1 MNDTFEGESF
11 DFATQTLHESS
22 DRSVLRRHLL
32 DPGNVCASWKHLW
45 HKKTIRVHLST
56 NKRYLVFGPFAKT
69 WSNIDRRLVDRATG
83 SVFRFIDQSQRWISQ
98 NCEKRVGDDVIS
110 FSQTRKV
117 GPSPISIIFRLIN
130 DTGVYLSIGDELIL
144 FWTFRKNGKI
154 DRWLVDRHNRVRCYS
169 GLWWT
174 KLLKIVKNSKSQPAD
189 ELDY

>member
-1 MNDTFEGESF
+1 MTKKPYASIYHKPKIFRIWTFRKNVI
-11 DFATQTLHESS
+11 Q
-22 DRSVLRRHLL
+22 DRSMIGRS
-32 DPGNVCASWKHLW
+32 GNRICVSFHRPITTLNFPKLW
-45 HKKTIRVHLST
+45 
-56 NKRYLVFGPFAKT
+56 
-69 WSNIDRRLVDRATG
+69 
-83 SVFRFIDQSQRWISQ
+83 
-98 NCEKRVGDDVIS
+98 KRVGDDVIS

-174 KLLKIVKNSKSQPAD
+174 KLLKIVKNMGRCVSFLQTRKVGSSSISIWNCVIIIKKSSRDRANSVKR
-189 ELDY
+189 DYVGPFPGVSA

>member
-1 MNDTFEGESF
+1 MCIY
-11 DFATQTLHESS
+11 L
-22 DRSVLRRHLL
+22 SV
-32 DPGNVCASWKHLW
+32 
-45 HKKTIRVHLST
+45 T
-56 NKRYLVFGPFAKT
+56 NWYYFGPFAKT
-69 WSNIDRRLVDRATG
+69 WSKIDRWLVDRATG

-169 GLWWT
+169 GLWLDDGRNFS
-174 KLLKIVKNSKSQPAD
+174 KLWKMWWRWRQLFPNSKSRPVVNCPIDQSSID
-189 ELDY
+189 LGSRFCERSKISLVVIRWTRMVF